1 MIHHCVLVELKK
13 DVLPDELENLILE
26 TRINL
31 LKIPEIQNL
40 RTGKN
45 LNIIAPWRYFFAFDC
60 ESRAKLEMIRSHPVY
75 VKFEQVHLAPH
86 TVESLTLDYE
96 MDPGRD
102 VRYS

>member
-1 MIHHCVLVELKK
+1 MIHHCVLVELKP
-13 DVLPDELENLILE
+13 DILPDELEDLILE

-31 LKIPEIQNL
+31 LRIPEINNL

-45 LNIIAPWRYFFAFDC
+45 LSLAEKWRYFYAFDC
-60 ESRAKLEMIRSHPVY
+60 ESKAKLAMIRTHPVY
-75 VKFEQVHLAPH
+75 VKFEKVVLAPY
-86 TVESLTLDYE
+86 TKECLIQDYE

>member
-1 MIHHCVLVELKK
+1 MIHHCVLVELKS
-13 DVLPDELENLILE
+13 DILPDDLENLILE

-31 LKIPEIQNL
+31 LRIPEINNL

-45 LNIIAPWRYFFAFDC
+45 LNLSEKWRYFYAFDC
-60 ESRAKLEMIRSHPVY
+60 ESKAKLGMICSHPIY
-75 VKFEQVHLAPH
+75 VKFEKVVLAPYM
-86 TVESLTLDYE
+86 TECLIQDYE